1 MPTVRI
7 DISSPHTNATIGA
20 AGDVTDEEVLGKL
33 RDVLDHLQTAS
44 YQQAPSGNP

>member
-7 DISSPHTNATIGA
+7 DITSPHTNATIGA
-20 AGDVTDEEVLGKL
+20 SGNITDEEILGKL

-44 YQQAPSGNP
+44 YQQDPPSIP